1 MNSTAISG
9 IVRLEASKM
18 RRKTPHDPPDRCW
31 IIIRPSD
38 PIATPSHSRKPTS
51 QARKKWSRATT
62 KPTAQTTRP
71 AMPTCSARVRT
82 PSRSRGRRVGRRRI
96 HDQRASG
103 AAPAAAGRSS
113 SARRSAGTSSTPRVG
128 QLQRADVGGDRP
140 AVLRRHLR
148 RIVLH
153 GAEAVGHDVE
163 EVARWRVAQALL
175 LDTRAGRGSRAAR
188 PCRCRRRSCRG
199 TARRTR

>member
-38 PIATPSHSRKPTS
+38 PIATPSHSRKPIS

-71 AMPTCSARVRT
+71 AMPTCRARVRT
-82 PSRSRGRRVGRRRI
+82 AFEVA
-96 HDQRASG
+96 RA
-103 AAPAAAGRSS
+103 ACRSS
-113 SARRSAGTSSTPRVG
+113 SYPRSTRLRRGARGRGPVEFGAAVGRHVVHPRVG
-128 QLQRADVGGDRP
+128 
-140 AVLRRHLR
+140 
-148 RIVLH
+148 
-153 GAEAVGHDVE
+153 
-163 EVARWRVAQALL
+163 
-175 LDTRAGRGSRAAR
+175 
-188 PCRCRRRSCRG
+188 
-199 TARRTR
+199 